1 MVNNHGG
8 AAGPGRADPHTVS
21 GHPRADSALYEP
33 LRLAAT
39 RAAARGFGI
48 VGGSV
53 SYIDLVER
61 LTMLNNYP

>member
-1 MVNNHGG
+1 M
-8 AAGPGRADPHTVS
+8 S

-39 RAAARGFGI
+39 RAVARGFGI